1 MGVEVLEKNKLLPL
15 SIIILAISIVFGS
28 MWIGDSLKEVDNKNV
43 SVGSQQSD
51 ILGLEEASKYLNISK
66 EQLMSLADGIGSTIN
81 RVKINGKYIFSKEGL
96 SNWVQS
102 TKLDIEK

>member
-1 MGVEVLEKNKLLPL
+1 MGLQT
-15 SIIILAISIVFGS
+15 ISWTVYA
-28 MWIGDSLKEVDNKNV
+28 
-43 SVGSQQSD
+43 VGSQQSD